1 MYQSRIWMPKILE
14 EAEEIHIDLR
24 DGIPMSVIAEEWGIT
39 REAVADINYGRTY
52 KILRFKYP
60 IRE

>member
-1 MYQSRIWMPKILE
+1 MYQSRNGISITQE